1 MLYYLAIFAYIL
13 FCWIWSSQPG
23 FDKGKSDF
31 LYWSVFLLFWFTAG
45 WRYETGTDYFAYD
58 ELYRSTTTLGEAQ
71 QAGGITS
78 DLGTTDIG
86 YMLLNSLFRTIGT
99 DINIM
104 FFLIAFV
111 TNLLLFGSIGKYL
124 PRYRFPCI
132 LAYYT
137 FCFFTLDMNG
147 IRQSIAVCIFIYSL
161 RYIQQRQ
168 TVRYAATI
176 LIAALFHLSAVV
188 VLPLYW
194 IVNRR
199 FPSWLLYTTTMVGFT
214 VIALRIPVVEILV
227 QKLIVPILP
236 WAGAVYK
243 LGVYTSEEG
252 IKAWGLN
259 SKLLLYM
266 AGLVYIIRRRKLLD
280 GMTPYAN
287 ILLNLFAIYIFCR
300 GMLWES
306 IELNSRINYYF
317 IFGLIAGLVMLPD
330 TLRIAKNRLIA
341 SMLLIAVI
349 FYQGNLWLLGSVH
362 AKSYLPY
369 QNYLVHRIFDL
380 PSTGRERLNQQAEA
394 EQQ

>member
-58 ELYRSTTTLGEAQ
+58 ELYRTTTTLGEAQ

-199 FPSWLLYTTTMVGFT
+199 FPSWLLYT
-214 VIALRIPVVEILV
+214 R
-227 QKLIVPILP
+227 
-236 WAGAVYK
+236 
-243 LGVYTSEEG
+243 
-252 IKAWGLN
+252 
-259 SKLLLYM
+259 
-266 AGLVYIIRRRKLLD
+266 
-280 GMTPYAN
+280 
-287 ILLNLFAIYIFCR
+287 
-300 GMLWES
+300 
-306 IELNSRINYYF
+306 
-317 IFGLIAGLVMLPD
+317 
-330 TLRIAKNRLIA
+330 
-341 SMLLIAVI
+341 
-349 FYQGNLWLLGSVH
+349 
-362 AKSYLPY
+362 
-369 QNYLVHRIFDL
+369 
-380 PSTGRERLNQQAEA
+380 
-394 EQQ
+394 